1 MAVNYLNEIISI
13 FLQRNVNE
21 LSDNDLSTAIRA
33 QGKTCSTEEIRR
45 VVHSLS
51 SSMFHLYHNHE
62 NIFLVR
68 IELRINICKDFLA
81 GKCNFKTRG
90 CNQLHLCRYFGHCHK
105 KDCHFPHDFTH
116 GNNRRILEQSN
127 CLNVNPILL
136 TSTTSPVVSKTP
148 DMTSS
153 SSVQPKPIAKV
164 FERSKRTHSRRRCR
178 DGMSNRVAGENNIPR
193 PTFLSSELDTNS
205 QIDICF
211 SSTSIARRI
220 TIEEIVEFLKLQGLT
235 VQNVLNS
242 KENEHFHQCTLQFQE
257 KNVVDNI
264 LAQPSILYQ
273 GIHLKFKRTN
283 PLIDQKSFV
292 LQSRIDSKRGPITKE
307 KFSLYTDLL
316 INHCPFK
323 FTDLSSAQQQ
333 ILLIQCDNTIDFN
346 QARRVQKSRRQLQG
360 TDISL
365 KQVYELDKAIVESIH
380 NRLSIE
386 IIENIIESFLHDVF
400 TFTVQSSQT
409 VLIEFINADS
419 LKKWLLLTDITQQ
432 KFGVNI
438 KLDVKCVDEDDY
450 VDDNSAASCSSSD
463 KLLPKSNE
471 RSILS
476 QVTVYL
482 RRGWAMVVNHPTFSI
497 EYKNYIR
504 SELGLEIEIH
514 GNRIEAH
521 RNSISSTLVK
531 ENTSTLLTNRT
542 HNFMHKFAFRSI
554 ALQQSIEQLKILH
567 AHSTTVAFCHIKD
580 RNYMLATKKSNIEAI
595 IQKLLPKKPIDKN
608 PMNSRSSAASTDH
621 DTTKNVDQKQLPTFM
636 IPPPLLNST
645 TTNDKYIYLLFYVM
659 SIVVSS
665 RPPVTN
671 EIIIKNVTLSSFNI
685 PGQAALFTNKAFES
699 SLETYFNKK
708 YSCKLNFEH
717 TADVNCRSL
726 VKVIG
731 RQSAVDAVIKELLKL
746 FSLCR
751 TKTFNETIDNDW
763 IKMSDAVRVIQH
775 HFDLMEI
782 KCLCQ
787 QQTSPLSILVHY
799 IDKAHTEFGIDEK
812 IIERLC
818 RKQLILTKCT
828 STTFENVWTALKTNI
843 FQRDDYGKD
852 ICLFDEQQTIS
863 LYGLPEVVKHVQK
876 LFEDKKTKY
885 VPSVVKDQP
894 SKPET
899 LPISKVEGLKFE
911 NSLQSSESITHQ
923 QLNQTHILKKVQ
935 TYSIRFDVDEP
946 GFEVLLNND
955 FNGLLTIIQSKC
967 QLEKQIIHHQIQ
979 IQIPKAR
986 VNHFDYNASESQS
999 QEDNSKTI
1007 NSSNEASIDSQLNWL
1022 QRLFQRSKPTVTEQ
1036 QQNSTSPVQ
1045 LTSSVSIGNSRIIV
1059 CTGDLTKQTV
1069 SSV

>member
-1 MAVNYLNEIISI
+1 
-13 FLQRNVNE
+13 
-21 LSDNDLSTAIRA
+21 
-33 QGKTCSTEEIRR
+33 
-45 VVHSLS
+45 
-51 SSMFHLYHNHE
+51 
-62 NIFLVR
+62 
-68 IELRINICKDFLA
+68 
-81 GKCNFKTRG
+81 
-90 CNQLHLCRYFGHCHK
+90 
-105 KDCHFPHDFTH
+105 
-116 GNNRRILEQSN
+116 
-127 CLNVNPILL
+127 
-136 TSTTSPVVSKTP
+136 
-148 DMTSS
+148 
-153 SSVQPKPIAKV
+153 
-164 FERSKRTHSRRRCR
+164 
-178 DGMSNRVAGENNIPR
+178 
-193 PTFLSSELDTNS
+193 
-205 QIDICF
+205 
-211 SSTSIARRI
+211 
-220 TIEEIVEFLKLQGLT
+220 
-235 VQNVLNS
+235 
-242 KENEHFHQCTLQFQE
+242 
-257 KNVVDNI
+257 
-264 LAQPSILYQ
+264 
-273 GIHLKFKRTN
+273 
-283 PLIDQKSFV
+283 
-292 LQSRIDSKRGPITKE
+292 
-307 KFSLYTDLL
+307 
-316 INHCPFK
+316 
-323 FTDLSSAQQQ
+323 
-333 ILLIQCDNTIDFN
+333 
-346 QARRVQKSRRQLQG
+346 
-360 TDISL
+360 
-365 KQVYELDKAIVESIH
+365 
-380 NRLSIE
+380 
-386 IIENIIESFLHDVF
+386 
-400 TFTVQSSQT
+400 
-409 VLIEFINADS
+409 
-419 LKKWLLLTDITQQ
+419 
-432 KFGVNI
+432 
-438 KLDVKCVDEDDY
+438 
-450 VDDNSAASCSSSD
+450 
-463 KLLPKSNE
+463 
-471 RSILS
+471 
-476 QVTVYL
+476 
-482 RRGWAMVVNHPTFSI
+482 
-497 EYKNYIR
+497 
-504 SELGLEIEIH
+504 
-514 GNRIEAH
+514 
-521 RNSISSTLVK
+521 
-531 ENTSTLLTNRT
+531 
-542 HNFMHKFAFRSI
+542 
-554 ALQQSIEQLKILH
+554 
-567 AHSTTVAFCHIKD
+567 
-580 RNYMLATKKSNIEAI
+580 
-595 IQKLLPKKPIDKN
+595 KPIDKN

-665 RPPVTN
+665 RRPVTN

-1022 QRLFQRSKPTVTEQ
+1022 QRLFQWSKPTVTEQ

-1069 SSV
+1069 DIIVVCSTSTVLSDAIILAAGQQVKSIFNQQSSYGTLAFETIGGNLPCQQIVFRPWICDKNQMQNLKPSIATFVQSVFTYALHHNLTTIAFPSIGCGQLGFDPKLIAEYMIDEAYQQLKVSTHSPLIISFVLLPGQQTVYDAFADRLDTIRIIEDKPNTVSFDKQIVRIKLTGSNEKQLIEYRNKIKQLAQSSAFKLHLTDKTDIVDWSQDHIQKYYDYCLQKRVIPTLDIQDSTLDLIGYKDAVIEVESYFYQLTAEILRNARIQVLSRGFVWSVEILSGKWEQYSYTINEKIEDAQLRKLSHVCNSFVLIYLYRFSMLKIEFVNEKSERCRIIFSSMQEEYQKRKRKVCRKCIGSSLPNYWDLSSGNFKRIILIDSSKEYKDILNQFDSTMKGNYSKMMKIERIQNERWYKQYAAHRDEFTQRHTKPDERLLFHGCSSTSANKIVQECFNRAFAGLNVAYGQGVYFHEHAKYSNCYAKLDTSNERTMFLARVLIGKTCIGHSSMKVPPEGFDTTTDGGHIFVIYHDAGAYGEYLITYR